1 MRMDAHYRRGYMNR
15 VWRTVTALILVLT
28 AGCAAMPAH
37 ETADTIALPQ
47 VRSFS
52 GHPEGDAL
60 PPGWQPW
67 ILSRFKRPTAY
78 RLVNEQGRTVVRAR
92 AESSASGLIHPLNL
106 DPHSHPQLH
115 WHWKVDNLIQKADNT
130 QKHLEDS
137 PVRLVVS
144 FAGDIDKLDIRD
156 RMFFDNVRLLTGQQM
171 PYATLMYI
179 WENRAPREAVID
191 NRHTSRIKM
200 IVAESGRD
208 RLGQW
213 QEVTR
218 DIIEDYRRAFGEEPG
233 QITAIGIMTDTDNT
247 GDNVHAWYGDIAFRK
262 GSAPPVIAEK

>member
-1 MRMDAHYRRGYMNR
+1 MSKVRS
-15 VWRTVTALILVLT
+15 VALAAMLALG
-28 AGCAAMPAH
+28 AGCATTPELP
-37 ETADTIALPQ
+37 ETVALPQ

-52 GHPEGDAL
+52 EHPEGDAL

-78 RLVNEQGRTVVRAR
+78 RLVNEQGRTVVSAR
-92 AESSASGLIHPLNL
+92 AESSASGLIHPLKL
-106 DPHSHPQLH
+106 DPHSYPQLH
-115 WHWKVDNLIQKADNT
+115 WHWKVDQLIQKADNT

-144 FAGDIDKLDIRD
+144 FGGDIDSLEIRD

-179 WENRAPREAVID
+179 WENRAPLETVID

-200 IVAESGRD
+200 IVAESGRE
-208 RLGQW
+208 RLGRW

-218 DIIEDYRRAFGEEPG
+218 NIVEDYKRAFGEYPG
-233 QITAIGIMTDTDNT
+233 PITSIGIMTDTDNT
-247 GDNVHAWYGDIAFRK
+247 GDNAHAWYGDIEFRRAA
-262 GSAPPVIAEK
+262 APPVIAEK

>member
-1 MRMDAHYRRGYMNR
+1 MNR
-15 VWRTVTALILVLT
+15 IRNTA
-28 AGCAAMPAH
+28 AAIAMLLNAACVAIP
-37 ETADTIALPQ
+37 ETPETLALPQ

-52 GHPEGDAL
+52 GHPEGETL

-67 ILSRFKRPTAY
+67 VLSRFKRSTAY
-78 RLVNEQGRTVVRAR
+78 KLVNEQGRTVVRAR
-92 AESSASGLIHPLNL
+92 AESSASGLIHPLKL
-106 DPHSHPQLH
+106 DPKNYPVLH
-115 WHWKVDNLIQKADNT
+115 WHWKVDELIQKADNT

-144 FAGDIDKLDIRD
+144 FGGDIDKLDIRD

-179 WENRAPREAVID
+179 WENRAPRETIID

-208 RLGQW
+208 RLGSW

-218 DIIEDYRRAFGEEPG
+218 NIVEDYKRAFGEYPG
-233 QITAIGIMTDTDNT
+233 PITAIGIMTDTDNT
-247 GDNVHAWYGDIAFRK
+247 GDNAHAWYGDIAFHK
-262 GSAPPVIAEK
+262 SALRSPVIAEK

>member
-1 MRMDAHYRRGYMNR
+1 MNKVR
-15 VWRTVTALILVLT
+15 SVAFAAALALS
-28 AGCAAMPAH
+28 AGCATTPELP
-37 ETADTIALPQ
+37 ETVALPQ

-52 GHPEGDAL
+52 GHPEGETL
-60 PPGWQPW
+60 PPGWHPW

-78 RLVNEQGRTVVRAR
+78 RLVNEQGRTVVSAR
-92 AESSASGLIHPLNL
+92 AESSASGLIHPLQL
-106 DPHSHPQLH
+106 DPKTFPILH
-115 WHWKVDNLIQKADNT
+115 WHWKVDQLIQKADNT

-144 FAGDIDKLDIRD
+144 FGGDIDSLDIRD

-179 WENRAPREAVID
+179 WENRAPLETVID

-200 IVAESGRD
+200 IVAESGRE

-218 DIIEDYRRAFGEEPG
+218 NVVEDYKRAFGKYPG
-233 QITAIGIMTDTDNT
+233 PITSIGIMTDTDNT
-247 GDNVHAWYGDIAFRK
+247 GDNVHAWYGDIEFR
-262 GSAPPVIAEK
+262 GAAAPPVIAEK

>member
-1 MRMDAHYRRGYMNR
+1 MNK
-15 VWRTVTALILVLT
+15 VQSVALAAMLALG
-28 AGCAAMPAH
+28 AGCATTPELP
-37 ETADTIALPQ
+37 ETVALPQ

-78 RLVNEQGRTVVRAR
+78 RLVNEQGRTVVSAR
-92 AESSASGLIHPLNL
+92 AESSASGLIHPLKL
-106 DPHSHPQLH
+106 DPHSYPQLH
-115 WHWKVDNLIQKADNT
+115 WHWKVDQLIQKADNT

-144 FAGDIDKLDIRD
+144 FGGDIDSLEIRD

-179 WENRAPREAVID
+179 WENRAPLETVID

-200 IVAESGRD
+200 IVAESGRE
-208 RLGQW
+208 RLGRW

-218 DIIEDYRRAFGEEPG
+218 NIVEDYKRAFGKYPG
-233 QITAIGIMTDTDNT
+233 PITSIGIMTDTDNT
-247 GDNVHAWYGDIAFRK
+247 GDNAHAWYGDIEFRRAV
-262 GSAPPVIAEK
+262 APPVIAEK

>member
-1 MRMDAHYRRGYMNR
+1 MSKVRS
-15 VWRTVTALILVLT
+15 VALAAMLALG
-28 AGCAAMPAH
+28 AGCATTPELP
-37 ETADTIALPQ
+37 ETVALPQ

-78 RLVNEQGRTVVRAR
+78 RLVNEQGRTVVSAR
-92 AESSASGLIHPLNL
+92 AESSASGLIHPLKL
-106 DPHSHPQLH
+106 DPHSYPQLH
-115 WHWKVDNLIQKADNT
+115 WHWKVDQLIQKADNT

-144 FAGDIDKLDIRD
+144 FGGDIDSLEIRD

-179 WENRAPREAVID
+179 WENRAPLETVID

-200 IVAESGRD
+200 IVAESGRE
-208 RLGQW
+208 RLGRW

-218 DIIEDYRRAFGEEPG
+218 NIVEDYKRAFGEYPG
-233 QITAIGIMTDTDNT
+233 PITSIGIMTDTDNT
-247 GDNVHAWYGDIAFRK
+247 GDNAHAWYGDIEFRRAA
-262 GSAPPVIAEK
+262 APPVIAEK

>member
-1 MRMDAHYRRGYMNR
+1 MNR
-15 VWRTVTALILVLT
+15 VRCMIVTIMLALS
-28 AGCAAMPAH
+28 AGCAVMPEH
-37 ETADTIALPQ
+37 ESADTIALPQ

-92 AESSASGLIHPLNL
+92 AESSASGLIHPLKL
-106 DPHSHPQLH
+106 DPLSHPLLH

-144 FAGDIDKLDIRD
+144 FDGDIDKLNMQD
-156 RMFFDNVRLLTGQQM
+156 RIFFDNVRLLTGQQM

-179 WENRAPREAVID
+179 WENRAPRETVID

-218 DIIEDYRRAFGEEPG
+218 NIIEDYRRAFGEEPG
-233 QITAIGIMTDTDNT
+233 RITAIGIMTVTDNT
-247 GDNVHAWYGDIAFRK
+247 GDNAHAWYGDIEFRRAT
-262 GSAPPVIAEK
+262 APPVIAEK

>member
-1 MRMDAHYRRGYMNR
+1 MSK
-15 VWRTVTALILVLT
+15 VLSLALVAMLALG
-28 AGCAAMPAH
+28 AGCAATPELP
-37 ETADTIALPQ
+37 ETVALPQ

-52 GHPEGDAL
+52 GHPEGETL

-67 ILSRFKRPTAY
+67 VLSRFKRSTAY
-78 RLVNEQGRTVVRAR
+78 KLVNEQGRTVVRAR
-92 AESSASGLIHPLNL
+92 AESSASGLIHPLQL
-106 DPHSHPQLH
+106 DPKAFPVLH
-115 WHWKVDNLIQKADNT
+115 WHWKVDQLIQKADNT

-144 FAGDIDKLDIRD
+144 FGGDIDSLDIRD

-179 WENRAPREAVID
+179 WENRAPLETVID

-200 IVAESGRD
+200 IVAESGRE
-208 RLGQW
+208 RLGRW

-218 DIIEDYRRAFGEEPG
+218 NIVEDYKRAFGEYPG
-233 QITAIGIMTDTDNT
+233 PITSIGIMTDTDNT
-247 GDNVHAWYGDIAFRK
+247 GDNVHAWYGDIAFSRIT
-262 GSAPPVIAEK
+262 APPFIAEK

>member
-1 MRMDAHYRRGYMNR
+1 MKLLRSA
-15 VWRTVTALILVLT
+15 ALAAALALA
-28 AGCAAMPAH
+28 AGCASTPGG
-37 ETADTIALPQ
+37 ETPDEVALPH

-52 GHPEGDAL
+52 GHPAGATL

-67 ILSRFKRPTAY
+67 VLSRFKRPTAY

-92 AESSASGLIHPLNL
+92 AESSASGLIHPLAL
-106 DPHSHPQLH
+106 DPHTYPLLH

-144 FAGDIDKLDIRD
+144 FAGDMDNLELRD
-156 RMFFDNVRLLTGQQM
+156 RMFFDNVRLVTGQQL

-179 WENRAPREAVID
+179 WENRAPLDSVID
-191 NRHTSRIKM
+191 NRHTTRIKM

-208 RLGQW
+208 RLGRW

-218 DIIEDYRRAFGEEPG
+218 NIIDDYRRAFGEEPG
-233 QITAIGIMTDTDNT
+233 QVIAVGIMTDTDNT
-247 GDNVHAWYGDIAFRK
+247 GDNAHAWYGDIAFQRL
-262 GSAPPVIAEK
+262 APPPAIAEK

>member
-1 MRMDAHYRRGYMNR
+1 MNLLR
-15 VWRTVTALILVLT
+15 SAAVTAALALA
-28 AGCAAMPAH
+28 AGCATTPTS
-37 ETADTIALPQ
+37 EIPDTVPLPH

-52 GHPEGDAL
+52 GHPAGETL

-92 AESSASGLIHPLNL
+92 AESSASGLIHPLAL
-106 DPHSHPQLH
+106 DPRLYPVLH
-115 WHWKVDNLIQKADNT
+115 WHWKVDDLIPKADNT

-144 FAGDIDKLDIRD
+144 FAGDIEKLELRD
-156 RMFFDNVRLLTGQQM
+156 RMFFDNVRLVTGQQL
-171 PYATLMYI
+171 PHATLMYI
-179 WENRAPREAVID
+179 WENRAPLDTVID

-208 RLGQW
+208 RLGRW

-218 DIIEDYRRAFGEEPG
+218 NIIDDYRRAFGEEPG
-233 QITAIGIMTDTDNT
+233 QITAVGIMTDTDNT
-247 GDNVHAWYGDIAFRK
+247 GDYAHAWYGDIAFQRF
-262 GSAPPVIAEK
+262 ALPRAIAER

>member
-1 MRMDAHYRRGYMNR
+1 MNR
-15 VWRTVTALILVLT
+15 VRCTVIMTVLALT
-28 AGCAAMPAH
+28 AGCTSLPGSDPS
-37 ETADTIALPQ
+37 DTITLPQ

-52 GHPEGDAL
+52 GHPEGEAL

-67 ILSRFKRPTAY
+67 TLSRFKRSTAY

-92 AESSASGLIHPLNL
+92 AESSASGLIHPLKL
-106 DPHSHPQLH
+106 DPRSYPVLH
-115 WHWKVDNLIQKADNT
+115 WHWKVDELIQKADNT

-144 FAGDIDKLDIRD
+144 FDGDLNKLSMQD
-156 RMFFDNVRLLTGQQM
+156 RIFSDNVRLLTGQQM

-179 WENRAPREAVID
+179 WENRAPLDTVID

-208 RLGQW
+208 RLGTW

-218 DIIEDYRRAFGEEPG
+218 NIIEDYRRAFGEEPG
-233 QITAIGIMTDTDNT
+233 RITAIGIMTDTDNT
-247 GDNVHAWYGDIAFRK
+247 GDNVHAWYGDIEFRK
-262 GSAPPVIAEK
+262 AAAPPVIAEK

>member
-1 MRMDAHYRRGYMNR
+1 MVSKRGL
-15 VWRTVTALILVLT
+15 ALIAVLVLA
-28 AGCAAMPAH
+28 AGCASTP
-37 ETADTIALPQ
+37 TAPDAVLLPH

-52 GHPEGDAL
+52 SHPEGDTL

-67 ILSRFKRPTAY
+67 VLSRFKRPTAY

-92 AESSASGLIHPLNL
+92 AESSASGLVHPLAL
-106 DPHSHPQLH
+106 DPQAYPLLH
-115 WHWKVDNLIQKADNT
+115 WHWKVDNLIDKADNT

-144 FAGDIDKLDIRD
+144 FSGDLEKLPLRD
-156 RMFFDNVRLLTGQQM
+156 RMFFDNVRLLTGQQL

-179 WENRAPREAVID
+179 WENRAPRETVIE
-191 NRHTSRIKM
+191 NRHTSRIRM

-208 RLGQW
+208 RLGRW

-218 DIIEDYRRAFGEEPG
+218 NIVEDYRRAFGEEPG
-233 QITAIGIMTDTDNT
+233 RIIAIGIMTDTDNT
-247 GDNVHAWYGDIAFRK
+247 GDNAHAWYGDIAFHRAA
-262 GSAPPVIAEK
+262 APPQVAEK

>member
-1 MRMDAHYRRGYMNR
+1 MNK
-15 VWRTVTALILVLT
+15 VQSVALAAMLALG
-28 AGCAAMPAH
+28 AGCATTPELP
-37 ETADTIALPQ
+37 ETVALPQ

-78 RLVNEQGRTVVRAR
+78 RLVNEQGRTVVSAR
-92 AESSASGLIHPLNL
+92 AESSASGLIHPLKL
-106 DPHSHPQLH
+106 DPHSYPQLH
-115 WHWKVDNLIQKADNT
+115 WHWKVDQLIQKADNT

-144 FAGDIDKLDIRD
+144 FGGDIDSLEIRD

-179 WENRAPREAVID
+179 WENRAPLETVIEHQND
-191 NRHTSRIKM
+191 RRRIGTRAAGPVAGSHPQRCRRLQTRLRQISRADHVDRHH
-200 IVAESGRD
+200 D
-208 RLGQW
+208 RHRQH
-213 QEVTR
+213 
-218 DIIEDYRRAFGEEPG
+218 RRQCARL
-233 QITAIGIMTDTDNT
+233 
-247 GDNVHAWYGDIAFRK
+247 VWRY
-262 GSAPPVIAEK
+262 